1 MPPLSQTGSE
11 AVASG
16 SSITT
21 GSTTPP
27 QRGDKL
33 AFTWA
38 TDAPD
43 PKNWIGVYP
52 ADRLPGSSGGS
63 SLVWTYVPGT
73 SGQTTLDTSG
83 LNGGPY
89 IAYLLAKDGYG
100 VLAKTDPF
108 SFAGSPP
115 PAGDSVKLTTPAPHE
130 GDKVSFHWTTDT
142 PDAKNWIGVYDGDRQ
157 PGHGSSLAWQY
168 TPGASGDITLDTAGL
183 SGGPYT
189 AYLLAKD
196 GYGIL
201 AKTDSFTFAVR
212 PVIPR
217 PHAVVDAVT
226 TAPQTAGSDVS
237 VKLGGLWIR
246 PEGNAEGSATF
257 RRAGGDSWL
266 SVAADGTVSGEAPLI
281 APRRPGRLVATVT
294 DSVVGSDTVT
304 VQVPVR
310 TSRERLRLKIATLNL
325 WDAGSHVDALLEK
338 QLRLVLTQGLDVV
351 ALQECGDKG
360 AENLAGALGWN
371 VHQAGGLGIVSRY
384 PLTDVVA
391 PTAELPAAAATLHL
405 TGDRPVRVW
414 TAQLDEADDGPYALL
429 AGRTPAQVEAAEKGT
444 KRYGQAQAL
453 VAALRPDLTSRT
465 PVVLAGGL
473 ASPSHRDWT
482 NRTASA
488 HGGVGR
494 VRWPVTE
501 ALEKAGLVDA
511 FRDAHPSP
519 VKDPGITWSPVRPQ
533 REGGGGTEPQD
544 RIDQIQY
551 AGRLNVLEAHSL
563 FTGWPRPVPD
573 TSANGWPSDHAAAV
587 VTFSLSARG

>member
-1 MPPLSQTGSE
+1 MSSLSQ
-11 AVASG
+11 AAASG
-16 SSITT
+16 SSITI
-21 GSTTPP
+21 GSATPP

-52 ADRLPGSSGGS
+52 ADRQPATGSS
-63 SLVWTYVPGT
+63 SLVWSYVPGT

-83 LNGGPY
+83 LSDGPY

-100 VLAKTDPF
+100 VLARTEPF
-108 SFAGSPP
+108 SFA
-115 PAGDSVKLTTPAPHE
+115 AGAPVGDLVELTTPAPHE
-130 GDKVSFHWTTDT
+130 GDKLSFHWTTDA

-183 SGGPYT
+183 GGGPYT

-201 AKTDSFTFAVR
+201 AKTAPFTFVVR

-226 TAPQTAGSDVS
+226 TEAQTAGKDFS
-237 VKLGGLWIR
+237 VQLGGLWIR
-246 PEGNAEGSATF
+246 PGGNAAGSAAF
-257 RRAGGDSWL
+257 RRVGGDSWL
-266 SVAADGTVSGEAPLI
+266 SVTEDGTVSGRAPLF
-281 APRRPGRLVATVT
+281 APRRPGRLVASVT
-294 DSVVGSDTVT
+294 DSAAGSDTVT

-310 TSRERLRLKIATLNL
+310 TSRERLRLKAATLNL
-325 WDAGSHVDALLEK
+325 WDAGTHVDGFLEK

-360 AENLAGALGWN
+360 AENLAGALGWHA
-371 VHQAGGLGIVSRY
+371 HQAGGLGIVSRY
-384 PLTDVVA
+384 PLGDVVA
-391 PTAELPAAAATLHL
+391 PTEQLPAAAATLHL
-405 TGDRPVRVW
+405 PGDRTVRLW
-414 TAQLDEADDGPYALL
+414 TARLDDADYGPYALL

-444 KRYGQAQAL
+444 ARYRQTQAL
-453 VAALRPDLTSRT
+453 LAALRPDLASRN
-465 PVVLAGGL
+465 PVVLAASL
-473 ASPSHRDWT
+473 ASPSHHDWT
-482 NRTASA
+482 SRTASA

-511 FRDAHPSP
+511 FREAHPSP
-519 VKDPGITWSPVRPQ
+519 VKVPGTTWSPVRPQ
-533 REGGGGTEPQD
+533 REGGGGAEPQD
-544 RIDQIQY
+544 RIDQIQF
-551 AGRLNVLEAHSL
+551 AGRLKVQEAHSL

-573 TSANGWPSDHAAAV
+573 TAANGWPSDHAAAV